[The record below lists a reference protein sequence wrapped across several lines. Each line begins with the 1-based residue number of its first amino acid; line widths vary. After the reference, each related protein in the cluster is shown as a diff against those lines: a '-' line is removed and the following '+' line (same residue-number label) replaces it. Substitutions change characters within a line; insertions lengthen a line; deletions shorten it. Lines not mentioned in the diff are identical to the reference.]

1 MKEITAVEFSPTI
14 IHTKLNLHTNKSYK
28 QYRCHKKLNVILLI
42 ISSLTSTPTTMKIV
56 KMECTYSFM
65 VFVLKSFLWSVFSL
79 RNVRKKNWNSYNL
92 LMIVINTFL
101 YNKIIHSSFIYW
113 FTSMEKIYSKNGL
126 IHNW

>member
-1 MKEITAVEFSPTI
+1 MKEIMAVEFSPTI

-42 ISSLTSTPTTMKIV
+42 ISSLTSTPTTMKTV

-79 RNVRKKNWNSYNL
+79 RNSYNL